1 MIVAIW
7 ILSVLLIAE
16 FVMAPIN
23 LWSGR
28 AMPNFV
34 RFTGYSPDVARRVF
48 APVKLL
54 AAALVAVGL
63 VARAPG
69 IAGAAVTT
77 AVCGVYLIRLAAPG
91 RRDGAG
97 IAGFGIFGASALVL
111 LILQVAHT
119 A

>member
-1 MIVAIW
+1 MVAVW
-7 ILSVLLIAE
+7 ILSALLVAE

-28 AMPNFV
+28 TMPNFV
-34 RFTGYSPDVARRVF
+34 RFTGYSPTVARRVF

-54 AAALVAVGL
+54 AAVLVVVGL
-63 VARAPG
+63 AVPIAG

-77 AVCGVYLIRLAAPG
+77 AVSGVYLVRLAAPG

-97 IAGFGIFGASALVL
+97 IAGFSLFGGCGVVL
-111 LILQVAHT
+111 LILQLAR
-119 A
+119 AP